1 MSSTLS
7 HFKREH
13 GVSLETLLWK
23 RASSHVEGRI
33 SGLFMGCGGKR
44 GVPLEFQWVSQV
56 PAPVASKK
64 SGLFSSCQGPV
75 GTPLGSLL
83 VNRAVSRVPSGN
95 SVFLSGGDR
104 DLGLPI
110 KVQLG
115 NQASSGVE
123 ACNSAFLS
131 SCQRG
136 VRPSVEFRWGI
147 WVFQAN
153 RQGRQASHPVVR
165 GYSMFHWRQCRCIR
179 TYLEQK
185 GNSTFF
191 FLAAGSAGFHS
202 RFNW

>member
-1 MSSTLS
+1 
-7 HFKREH
+7 
-13 GVSLETLLWK
+13 
-23 RASSHVEGRI
+23 
-33 SGLFMGCGGKR
+33 MGFGGKR
-44 GVPLEFQWVSQV
+44 GVPLEFQWGSQV
-56 PAPVASKK
+56 PGPVTSEK
-64 SGLFSSCQGPV
+64 SGLFSSFQGHV
-75 GTPLGSLL
+75 GTPLELL
-83 VNRAVSRVPSGN
+83 PVNRTVSRVPSGN

-110 KVQLG
+110 KVRLG

-179 TYLEQK
+179 TYLEWR
-185 GNSTFF
+185 GNSVSF
-191 FLAAGSAGFHS
+191 FLAAGSVGFHS